1 MSVTGCRVGRSF
13 GLTFLR
19 GLWAC
24 SMLTWSK
31 IHLEENE
38 KYNCLSHVSRA
49 LLTTGQH
56 FVTRL
61 HCAREKM
68 TRISREFF
76 GDFEWKYCGG
86 EKVAEWGDMYKP
98 FLGGSASFPI
108 TSSALF
114 ALGHRTCAAF
124 PQQYKTHPEKPETK
138 SDYGYLFDWF
148 LWCHRP
154 ISKTPNKW

>member
-1 MSVTGCRVGRSF
+1 
-13 GLTFLR
+13 
-19 GLWAC
+19 
-24 SMLTWSK
+24 MLAWSK
-31 IHLEENE
+31 IYLEENE

-76 GDFEWKYCGG
+76 GDFERKYCGG
-86 EKVAEWGDMYKP
+86 EKVEEWGDMYKP

-124 PQQYKTHPEKPETK
+124 PKQYKTHPEKPDFFWGQNLTL
-138 SDYGYLFDWF
+138 GFLFD
-148 LWCHRP
+148 
-154 ISKTPNKW
+154 